1 MALKGIYSHW
11 ITEDILAMAR
21 PNSAQ
26 IEVKYLQNIFLN
38 TLLFLL
44 ESRVNQAI

>member
-26 IEVKYLQNIFLN
+26 IEVKLYKSK
-38 TLLFLL
+38 LF
-44 ESRVNQAI
+44 N